1 MIRRLFPLLSL
12 GILFSLFNKA
22 FAYTWEHTTYGG
34 YVAAVEAWKRVAL
47 IFSDENFKGLILV
60 AIVAG
65 ALVLFYSFLA
75 RIAFGARV
83 DPIRN
88 WFLPVLFGM
97 IVAVALVMPKDKV
110 IIYDEVLERGPYEV
124 NGIPRVLGFVVH
136 VMNKIESGLIDVIDT
151 SVIDPI
157 SQYKRTG
164 GGSHY
169 KVLASVSSFSPS
181 DSIIAKK
188 RYFANTLAQYF
199 KDCVTFEIART
210 NGATINYQ
218 MLLTGEKAIEEIIN
232 AAKNPSVYT
241 TIWNSDGSVSEGVS
255 CQDAGSYILST
266 AQNEFNIGN
275 PGGIA
280 YLTAEAACEAAGY
293 ERSTRSM
300 DECMSVADSL
310 IKTIASN
317 TQVSGNPDLSRFIY
331 YLFVGHVLET
341 SLLDQNPEKAF
352 IIAASSKT
360 MSNFWAMSIHAGE
373 WILAMKEAL
382 CAFCIAVSPLVF
394 LLATTPLVGRAL
406 SLLAGFFIW
415 LLCWGVI
422 DAVIYTFGKELML
435 SHVPALGSFNRADLG
450 TALAMTIPSFSTKV
464 VGILSML
471 RWAGLGLA
479 SIFSIM
485 LVRFGGT
492 ALALVGQH
500 ISSAPV
506 GTAVVYSSF
515 FRNLNEPLSEISSFG
530 GFTQAVAESGS
541 LRELYTGQR
550 QGIAY
555 STLQSS
561 KTGLFRGTLATQGL
575 PLGEQ
580 ARIDAEAGV
589 TQQLVGGRSF
599 LFAIDRVGGRNVP
612 TIRRVAEAKATVE
625 THPQMSG
632 SLSMEDILSKLY
644 DKTKNDGFIAYLTA
658 SGKIGL
664 VNPNVASITT
674 PVGAGTL
681 FDIPSDKWT
690 VFNAPGPLL
699 TSLGMSYKEE
709 EAESL
714 LKRRGIFDTQRFSES
729 FGILLTKSEEA
740 RKEFANRLLKGIEQS
755 NIKGKTVDWNEFIDS
770 LQRTQVGGGVEAKFS
785 GGAAGKVSKVL
796 LGFEAGVKSYLDY
809 SQAKELGKKFGLSE
823 EESER
828 FANVFRKT
836 AEETLASIVSNRKTF
851 EKHKRVLEEAGINI
865 SEEDVGKLEK
875 EGEQFVNVAHNIL
888 PYLFT
893 KKINEFHQQTGDV
906 SETIQRFDRFLKEL
920 VDNPKKALEFV
931 KENQKELS
939 EITNMPV
946 NLPGE
951 SDISQKIEERIRDF
965 NQKIQENQEKVTK
978 EKTDIQKEGDMLP
991 KVTRRPQ
998 PPGKTPSAGNFE
1010 ERYDAAKE
1018 KFEKAGWK
1026 TVFPIIGEGPE
1037 DFVKSARKVPSS
1049 SPPPSPTP
1057 STTYQMP
1064 QNPKNLL
1071 DFWKKS
1077 LNK

>member
-1 MIRRLFPLLSL
+1 VIKRFFPFLSL

-65 ALVLFYSFLA
+65 ALILFYSFLA

-97 IVAVALVMPKDKV
+97 IVAAALIMPKDKV

-124 NGIPRVLGFVVH
+124 NGVPRVLGFVVH
-136 VMNKIESGLIDVIDT
+136 VMNKIESGLIDIIDT
-151 SVIDPI
+151 SVIDPT

-210 NGATINYQ
+210 DGVTINYQ
-218 MLLTGEKAIEEIIN
+218 MLLTGEKTIEEIIN

-266 AQNEFNIGN
+266 AQNEFNIAN
-275 PGGIA
+275 QGGIA

-300 DECMSVADSL
+300 DECISVADSL

-317 TQVSGNPDLSRFIY
+317 AQVPGNPDLSRFIY

-382 CAFCIAVSPLVF
+382 CAFCIAVSPLIL

-435 SHVPALGSFNRADLG
+435 SHVPALGSFSRADLG
-450 TALAMTIPSFSTKV
+450 TALAMTVPSFSTKV

-550 QGIAY
+550 QSIAY
-555 STLQSS
+555 SALQSS
-561 KTGLFRGTLATQGL
+561 RTGLFRGNLADQGL
-575 PLGEQ
+575 FLREQ
-580 ARIDAEAGV
+580 ARIDAEAGI
-589 TQQLVGGRSF
+589 TQQLVGGFSF
-599 LFAIDRVGGRNVP
+599 LSAVNTLGGPNVP
-612 TIRRVAEAKATVE
+612 TIRRLAEAKATVE
-625 THPQMSG
+625 THPQMSKY
-632 SLSMEDILSKLY
+632 LSMEDILSRLY
-644 DKTKNDGFIAYLTA
+644 NKTKDDKFISYLTA

-681 FDIPSDKWT
+681 FDISSDKWT
-690 VFNAPGPLL
+690 VINAPGPLL
-699 TSLGMSYKEE
+699 TSLGTSYKEE

-714 LKRRGIFDTQRFSES
+714 LRRRGIFDTQRFSES

-740 RKEFANRLLKGIEQS
+740 RKEFANRLLRGLEQS
-755 NIKGKTVDWNEFIDS
+755 NIKGRGIAWNDFMNS
-770 LQRTQVGGGVEAKFS
+770 LHQGKFGGGAELKFGARGS
-785 GGAAGKVSKVL
+785 KWIFEGGGSVGIHVNYDKIKT
-796 LGFEAGVKSYLDY
+796 
-809 SQAKELGKKFGLSE
+809 LGKQLGLSE

-828 FANVFRKT
+828 FASIFRKT
-836 AEETLASIVSNRKTF
+836 AEETLASIVSDRKTF

-865 SEEDVGKLEK
+865 SEEDVGKLER
-875 EGEQFVNVAHNIL
+875 EGEQFVNASYNAL
-888 PYLFT
+888 LYLFT
-893 KKINEFHQQTGDV
+893 RKINEFYQQTNDT

-920 VDNPKKALEFV
+920 VDDPKKAFEFI
-931 KENQKELS
+931 KENQKEFS
-939 EITNMPV
+939 AITDMPV
-946 NLPGE
+946 NLPGR
-951 SDISQKIEERIRDF
+951 SDISQKIEERKKEF
-965 NQKIQENQEKVTK
+965 NQEIQETQEKITK
-978 EKTDIQKEGDMLP
+978 AKVDIQEEGDVLS
-991 KVTRRPQ
+991 KVTGRPQ
-998 PPGKTPSAGNFE
+998 PFRKTLSAGDFE
-1010 ERYDAAKE
+1010 ERYNTIKGRFKE
-1018 KFEKAGWK
+1018 AGRI
-1026 TVFPIIGEGPE
+1026 TVLPLIGKDPE
-1037 DFVKSARKVPSS
+1037 DFVKNVKKVSSS

-1064 QNPKNLL
+1064 QNPENLL

-1077 LNK
+1077 LNKQSEK

>member
-218 MLLTGEKAIEEIIN
+218 MLLTGEKSIEEIIN

-300 DECMSVADSL
+300 DKCMSVADSL

-331 YLFVGHVLET
+331 YLFVGHILET

-382 CAFCIAVSPLVF
+382 CAFCIAVSPLVL

-435 SHVPALGSFNRADLG
+435 SHVPALGSFSRADLG

-464 VGILSML
+464 VG
-471 RWAGLGLA
+471 
-479 SIFSIM
+479 
-485 LVRFGGT
+485 
-492 ALALVGQH
+492 
-500 ISSAPV
+500 
-506 GTAVVYSSF
+506 
-515 FRNLNEPLSEISSFG
+515 
-530 GFTQAVAESGS
+530 
-541 LRELYTGQR
+541 
-550 QGIAY
+550 
-555 STLQSS
+555 
-561 KTGLFRGTLATQGL
+561 
-575 PLGEQ
+575 
-580 ARIDAEAGV
+580 
-589 TQQLVGGRSF
+589 
-599 LFAIDRVGGRNVP
+599 
-612 TIRRVAEAKATVE
+612 
-625 THPQMSG
+625 
-632 SLSMEDILSKLY
+632 
-644 DKTKNDGFIAYLTA
+644 
-658 SGKIGL
+658 
-664 VNPNVASITT
+664 
-674 PVGAGTL
+674 
-681 FDIPSDKWT
+681 
-690 VFNAPGPLL
+690 
-699 TSLGMSYKEE
+699 
-709 EAESL
+709 
-714 LKRRGIFDTQRFSES
+714 
-729 FGILLTKSEEA
+729 
-740 RKEFANRLLKGIEQS
+740 
-755 NIKGKTVDWNEFIDS
+755 
-770 LQRTQVGGGVEAKFS
+770 
-785 GGAAGKVSKVL
+785 
-796 LGFEAGVKSYLDY
+796 
-809 SQAKELGKKFGLSE
+809 
-823 EESER
+823 
-828 FANVFRKT
+828 
-836 AEETLASIVSNRKTF
+836 
-851 EKHKRVLEEAGINI
+851 
-865 SEEDVGKLEK
+865 
-875 EGEQFVNVAHNIL
+875 
-888 PYLFT
+888 
-893 KKINEFHQQTGDV
+893 
-906 SETIQRFDRFLKEL
+906 
-920 VDNPKKALEFV
+920 
-931 KENQKELS
+931 
-939 EITNMPV
+939 
-946 NLPGE
+946 
-951 SDISQKIEERIRDF
+951 
-965 NQKIQENQEKVTK
+965 
-978 EKTDIQKEGDMLP
+978 
-991 KVTRRPQ
+991 
-998 PPGKTPSAGNFE
+998 
-1010 ERYDAAKE
+1010 
-1018 KFEKAGWK
+1018 
-1026 TVFPIIGEGPE
+1026 
-1037 DFVKSARKVPSS
+1037 
-1049 SPPPSPTP
+1049 
-1057 STTYQMP
+1057 
-1064 QNPKNLL
+1064 
-1071 DFWKKS
+1071 
-1077 LNK
+1077 